1 MRNNRQTTIADV
13 ARAAGVSVSTVSR
26 ILNNKPDV
34 AKKTRAQVLDVI
46 EELNFQPHVQA
57 RVLASGK
64 SKIIAL
70 LYPVDSR
77 NGQPIDQLHLDFMV
91 GAATG
96 AGEEN
101 YFFNVITNVID
112 ENALLKMYQSQ
123 QVDGI
128 ILMEIDLHDSRVKLL
143 QENKYPFVMIGRCAN
158 NDGLIYLDLD
168 LEKSVIT
175 AFDYL
180 VGLGHQKIAYL
191 GYDAS
196 SHERG
201 FGPAIRGWEGFEA
214 SIRKHNLEK
223 VYREP
228 RYIRDDM
235 YTTTLDLL
243 EQEPDLSAIVT
254 MADAPVAGVFEALRH
269 KGYILPNDFSVIGL
283 AIDRLANIMT
293 PTLTAIRFPAY
304 EMGYRAAKVL
314 IKYLSNDEDSDI
326 QEIIEPVLVERD
338 SVAPVLRQER

>member
-1 MRNNRQTTIADV
+1 MHQNRQTTIADV
-13 ARAAGVSVSTVSR
+13 ARVAGVSVSTVSR
-26 ILNNKPDV
+26 ILNDKPDV
-34 AKKTRAQVLDVI
+34 AETTRAQVLSVI
-46 EELNFQPHVQA
+46 KELNFQPHAQA

-77 NGQPIDQLHLDFMV
+77 NEQPIDQLQLDFMI

-101 YFFNVITNVID
+101 YFFNVITNVVD
-112 ENALLKMYQSQ
+112 ENALLRMYQSQ

-128 ILMEIDLHDSRVKLL
+128 ILMEIDLHDSRVILL
-143 QENKYPFVMIGRCAN
+143 QENKYPFVMIGRCAD

-168 LEKSVIT
+168 LKKSVIS

-180 VGLGHQKIAYL
+180 VELGHQKIAYL
-191 GYDAS
+191 GYDAATRQ
-196 SHERG
+196 RG
-201 FGPAIRGWEGFEA
+201 FGPAIRGWEGFET
-214 SIRKHNLEK
+214 SIHKHNLEK

-228 RYIRDDM
+228 RYIRDDL
-235 YTTTLDLL
+235 YSTTLDLL
-243 EQEPDLSAIVT
+243 EQEPDLTAIVT
-254 MADAPVAGVFEALRH
+254 MTDAPVAGVFEALRH
-269 KGYILPNDFSVIGL
+269 RDYILPDEFSVIGL
-283 AIDRLANIMT
+283 AIDRLADIMT

-314 IKYLSNDEDSDI
+314 IKKLSNDEDTDI
-326 QEIIEPVLVERD
+326 QEIIEPILVKRD
-338 SVAPVLRQER
+338 SVAPALHKER